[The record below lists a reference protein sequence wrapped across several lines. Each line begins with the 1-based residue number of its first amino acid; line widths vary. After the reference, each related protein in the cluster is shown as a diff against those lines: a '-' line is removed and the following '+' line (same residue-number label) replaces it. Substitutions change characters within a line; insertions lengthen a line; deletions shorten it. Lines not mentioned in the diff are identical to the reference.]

1 MSSNRRAFSSK
12 IALSK
17 SAITSAITLSIL
29 LFALGNNVAFAAS
42 WLDKLD
48 NGLAKFES
56 KLDTTLFSKKPIHG
70 QTALTPG
77 QRVRFGSL
85 ESFEVQT
92 DPATGFQMDHRETPP
107 PEISEYIRTAL
118 INEKQ
123 IKYDS
128 PGEGVLRLVCENER
142 CNMIRAEVIAGV
154 NGPVVWQVSER
165 YRPGVLRFLPDAQ
178 AFANQVVTQLVSD
191 YSQAIQPVHMRI
203 EIPEE

>member
-1 MSSNRRAFSSK
+1 MPLNHRVLSSK
-12 IALSK
+12 AFL
-17 SAITSAITLSIL
+17 AGVTLSLSVL
-29 LFALGNNVAFAAS
+29 LSIGNNAAFAES

-56 KLDTTLFSKKPIHG
+56 KLDTTLFSKKPIHS
-70 QTALTPG
+70 QTTLTPG
-77 QRVRFGSL
+77 HRVRFGSL

-92 DPATGFQMDHRETPP
+92 DPISGFQTDHRETPP

-178 AFANQVVTQLVSD
+178 AFANQVVAQLVSD